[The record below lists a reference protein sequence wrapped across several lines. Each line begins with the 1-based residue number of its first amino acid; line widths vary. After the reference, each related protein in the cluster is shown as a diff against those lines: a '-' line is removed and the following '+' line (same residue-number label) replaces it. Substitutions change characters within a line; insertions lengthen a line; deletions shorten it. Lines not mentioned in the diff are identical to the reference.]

1 MIAIV
6 QWQGLTCMLTP
17 NVQMYSEYRGFL
29 SQVGSS
35 TSLMRPQVRE
45 MKRMG
50 KERYSATYMEK
61 KGKLI
66 IILFYTIN
74 RKGKTEKAERERE
87 RDAGGGAILPV
98 VMTTKK

>member
-61 KGKLI
+61 RQTDRLYTFDNNLI
-66 IILFYTIN
+66 LYHQ
-74 RKGKTEKAERERE
+74 
-87 RDAGGGAILPV
+87 
-98 VMTTKK
+98 